1 MVSLIDWEE
10 YEKNTN
16 PKLEEKIFVEYMYLA
31 ELIAKSEIL
40 KFPKSAHNYED
51 LVQEAYIGLLQAIRA
66 FSLEKSRKKKASF
79 KTFATYRI
87 RGAVYDAIRRNDTI
101 SRQWRKFERLAKEYT
116 ERIESTEKRTPDEEE
131 LADYLKIPISKYQE
145 MIKLTQMQLLP
156 SEDLTYIEDSSNEY
170 DLIDNKVLVEEM
182 LGFLSQRE
190 KMIII
195 RIYFYEESLTE
206 IGKDVKISQSRVTQ
220 IKHRAEHK
228 LNAIFSPGKANG

>member
-1 MVSLIDWEE
+1 MVSLTDWEE

-16 PKLEEKIFVEYMYLA
+16 PKLEEKIFVEYMNLA
-31 ELIAKSEIL
+31 ELITKSEIL

-156 SEDLTYIEDSSNEY
+156 SEDLTYIEESSNEY
-170 DLIDNKVLVEEM
+170 DLIGEP
-182 LGFLSQRE
+182 
-190 KMIII
+190 
-195 RIYFYEESLTE
+195 
-206 IGKDVKISQSRVTQ
+206 ISD
-220 IKHRAEHK
+220 
-228 LNAIFSPGKANG
+228 